1 MKTSTRTD
9 QAALGPQAIVV
20 LGGGVSPEGIAS
32 PEAAA
37 RTRCAV
43 ALWRSLP
50 QKPLLVFSGG
60 VFGPGVQRQGESPVS
75 EAGSMAAI
83 ARGMGVPD
91 HAILRE
97 ELSLDTLGNFYFT
110 AREIFSRNPVERV
123 TVVTSGYHCARS
135 ALIARNLWK
144 PLGITAAM
152 HPCPW
157 RRSLQGRWLEVR
169 RQAGLR
175 ALFSLY
181 DSRRP
186 DVRYTIME
194 RLHPYYGSYP
204 TDAVVRSLF
213 HLMLT

>member
-1 MKTSTRTD
+1 MKTPVSIT
-9 QAALGPQAIVV
+9 QSAPHPQAIVT
-20 LGGGVSPEGIAS
+20 LGGGVSPEGVAS

-43 ALWRSLP
+43 ALWHSLP
-50 QKPLLVFSGG
+50 VKPLLILSGG

-83 ARGMGVPD
+83 ARGMGVAED
-91 HAILRE
+91 MVLCE

-110 AREIFSRNPVERV
+110 ARDIFSLHPVQHV
-123 TVVTSGYHCARS
+123 TVVTSGYHCPRS
-135 ALIARNLWK
+135 ALIARNLWE
-144 PLGITAAM
+144 PLGITATM
-152 HPCPW
+152 RPCPW
-157 RRSLQGRWLEVR
+157 RRSLQGRWLELR

-175 ALFSLY
+175 ALFRLY
-181 DSRRP
+181 DSTRP
-186 DVRYTIME
+186 GVRYTIME